1 MLKLQ
6 WINLTLRAIMET
18 GIVLALGYWGY
29 HAGSSK
35 GLKILFCIAT
45 PLIGFGFWGL
55 VDFHQFGH
63 FSEALRLIQEL
74 IISGLAAF
82 ALYTT
87 GAHLPG
93 LILGIVSSVYHM
105 LVYINGDR
113 LLKR

>member
-45 PLIGFGFWGL
+45 PLIGFGFWG
-55 VDFHQFGH
+55 
-63 FSEALRLIQEL
+63 
-74 IISGLAAF
+74 
-82 ALYTT
+82 
-87 GAHLPG
+87 
-93 LILGIVSSVYHM
+93 
-105 LVYINGDR
+105 
-113 LLKR
+113 